1 MAAPEVRPDI
11 IDAPLLRVP
20 FESLKRAA
28 KERKAIVDE
37 AAEAV
42 TAAVTGAAA
51 AGGGA
56 EAGAGTSTAVIQLDA
71 LLERLQGLK
80 RKLADVS
87 AQEEGDADRVRVRLA
102 HVLSLGQPPRAGVVA
117 WHNRGRLTRL
127 IVDHLLRTGHTA
139 VAARLAQ
146 EAGIEPLCELHIF
159 AGVAGIV
166 DALRRHD
173 CGPALAWCGEHR
185 GRLRKVKSCLEFRL
199 RLQEFLELVRQEQR
213 LAAVAY
219 ARSHLAPWASA
230 GHMPQLQRA
239 LATLAFGTR
248 TLAERPKLAPYA
260 ALFSDAAWGS
270 LLEAFHRELYRLH
283 CLLPESALSV
293 HLQAGL
299 VALKNTPSTA
309 SASRQDPLSHP
320 DFAALASHLPAAKHV
335 HSKLICAITR
345 EIMSDANPPLVLPN
359 GYVYSQGG
367 CEALAA
373 AHGGGRVVCPRTGAE
388 YGLEEARRAYIV

>member
-1 MAAPEVRPDI
+1 
-11 IDAPLLRVP
+11 
-20 FESLKRAA
+20 
-28 KERKAIVDE
+28 
-37 AAEAV
+37 
-42 TAAVTGAAA
+42 
-51 AGGGA
+51 
-56 EAGAGTSTAVIQLDA
+56 
-71 LLERLQGLK
+71 
-80 RKLADVS
+80 
-87 AQEEGDADRVRVRLA
+87 
-102 HVLSLGQPPRAGVVA
+102 
-117 WHNRGRLTRL
+117 
-127 IVDHLLRTGHTA
+127 
-139 VAARLAQ
+139 
-146 EAGIEPLCELHIF
+146 
-159 AGVAGIV
+159 
-166 DALRRHD
+166 
-173 CGPALAWCGEHR
+173 
-185 GRLRKVKSCLEFRL
+185 
-199 RLQEFLELVRQEQR
+199 
-213 LAAVAY
+213 
-219 ARSHLAPWASA
+219 
-230 GHMPQLQRA
+230 MPQLQRA

-293 HLQAGL
+293 HLQVAWVWLEGRDRGLACVLDARASLTADTPSRSVHLPDAARTHKHKLTQAGL